1 MSLKACIIGNGAIGS
16 LLAAKCQQRQ
26 LPYEM
31 WWRQYKTT
39 PLTVTL
45 LNGEKIKLCATKPQP
60 TDFLVIAT
68 KAWQVQGVLQ
78 QYYDYLTPQ
87 SCILL
92 LHNGA
97 GTEEQVLKT
106 LPNNPVLR
114 MTTSQAALKLNDN
127 EITETGFG
135 TSQAGWLRAPE
146 GTQKTVIEN
155 WCNQV
160 MADCEWFVDIRLP
173 IWQKLAINCVINP
186 LTAIHNI
193 KNGVLSHPQF
203 QMDIKVL
210 LKEFFTVS
218 EAEQIPLDKGKITQ
232 QVMTVINKTAEN
244 YSSMHQDVAMGRKTE
259 IDFINGYLLS
269 CAAKRNIPLPLNQ
282 KLVSAISTLHLK

>member
-1 MSLKACIIGNGAIGS
+1 MTWRATT
-16 LLAAKCQQRQ
+16 QR
-26 LPYEM
+26 
-31 WWRQYKTT
+31 R
-39 PLTVTL
+39 
-45 LNGEKIKLCATKPQP
+45 P
-60 TDFLVIAT
+60 TH
-68 KAWQVQGVLQ
+68 
-78 QYYDYLTPQ
+78 
-87 SCILL
+87 LL

-114 MTTSQAALKLNDN
+114 MTTSQAALKLNNN

-193 KNGVLSHPQF
+193 KNGVLSQPQF

-218 EAEQIPLDKGKITQ
+218 EAEQIPLDKDKITQ
-232 QVMTVINKTAEN
+232 QVKTVINKTAEN

-282 KLVSAISTLHLK
+282 KLVSAISNLHLK